1 METLIFSLKFFLKI
15 ITVVVSTYL
24 SSDNTNTIFNKA
36 ENIIIESNRIEIT
49 DLNPVQDT
57 PILDSLNLSKITLSK
72 NNEGNYEFKEK
83 S

>member
-15 ITVVVSTYL
+15 ITVAVSTYL
-24 SSDNTNTIFNKA
+24 SSDDTNTIYNKA

-57 PILDSLNLSKITLSK
+57 AVLDSLNLSKITLSK
-72 NNEGNYEFKEK
+72 NSEGDYELKGE